1 MTENGPIITIDSP
14 ASDLFELT
22 RKYGLEVDKP
32 LKRIFQLVIAQGC
45 KTVLVEQEY
54 KDENWTSE
62 RKIFYSKL
70 HKQYSLKTTRLHF
83 FSSNLRMEDIGNLA
97 SFQKDYIG
105 FCILRPSNLPKVSL
119 AIIRPIEDQNY
130 PRRSFMVCQ
139 EDFSVDISSF
149 SKISQRLWV
158 HRAFPFIQQDG
169 QAGCC
174 AHAALMMAGRFL
186 VQRRNK
192 GKPECQ
198 HEPYP
203 LLENIVDSISSVAV
217 EGRKTPTPGLLP
229 VEISQAV
236 AGMKCAP
243 LVYEFRKGA
252 TMPVPSDRIIYHYL
266 ESGIPVQLII
276 PTEEGRHALTVVGH
290 SFNPDVWWVLAQEYY
305 SRRPSGGNYHSST
318 TWIENFIVH
327 DDNFG
332 PYLTVPKEF
341 ILAAENLYG
350 VVIVV
355 PLPMDVNMNGE
366 RAEMLA
372 NMFLLTE
379 IDPQKLVQAK
389 MESRIT
395 TKTWDWFE
403 LFWRHYIR
411 NDVVLRTWL
420 LSSEDF
426 KTNHAPEHLK
436 PHYGLLRLPPKV
448 WLSELSIPELFCH
461 ARFRLGEII
470 FDSTAVPWPRQRP
483 FLSIH
488 VPGLLIVRNTETEEL
503 QYIDIRDDFPYLHVM
518 R

>member
-1 MTENGPIITIDSP
+1 MVENGPIITVDSP
-14 ASDLFELT
+14 ASDLFELM
-22 RKYGLEVDKP
+22 RKYGSEADKP

-45 KTVLVEQEY
+45 KSILVEQGY
-54 KDENWTSE
+54 KDENWASE
-62 RKIFYSKL
+62 HKVFYGKL
-70 HKQYSLKTTRLHF
+70 YKQYSSDATRLHF
-83 FSSNLRMEDIGNLA
+83 FTSNLTMADIGNLA
-97 SFQKDYIG
+97 KFDYIG
-105 FCILRPSNLPKVSL
+105 FCVLRPSNLPKVSL
-119 AIIRPIEDQNY
+119 AIIKPIEDCNY
-130 PRRSFMVCQ
+130 PKRSFIVCQ
-139 EDFSVDISSF
+139 EDFPVVINSF
-149 SKISQRLWV
+149 SKIPQMLTVRQG
-158 HRAFPFIQQDG
+158 FPFIQQDG

-186 VQRRNK
+186 VQKRNK
-192 GKPECQ
+192 GKTEKEK
-198 HEPYP
+198 EPYP
-203 LLENIVDSISSVAV
+203 LLENIVESISLVPG

-236 AGMKCAP
+236 AGMDCAP
-243 LVYEFRKGA
+243 LVYEFRKA
-252 TMPVPSDRIIYHYL
+252 STMPVPSDRIIYHYL

-276 PTEEGRHALTVVGH
+276 PTEEGRHALTVIGH
-290 SFNPDVWWVLAQEYY
+290 TFNPDVWWALAQEYY

-332 PYLTVPKEF
+332 PYLTVPKDF

-372 NMFLLTE
+372 NMFLVTE
-379 IDPQKLVQAK
+379 VDPQKLEQAK
-389 MESRIT
+389 MQSRIT
-395 TKTWDWFE
+395 AKTWDWFE
-403 LFWRHYIR
+403 LFWRHYLR

-426 KTNHAPEHLK
+426 KNNYVPSHLK
-436 PHYGLLRLPPKV
+436 SHYANMQLPAKV

-470 FDSTAVPWPRQRP
+470 FDSTAAPSPRQRP
-483 FLSIH
+483 FLAIH
-488 VPGLLIVRNTETEEL
+488 VPGLLISRDVNTENL
-503 QYIDIRDDFPYLHVM
+503 RYINIRDDFPYQHVM